1 MTISERE
8 KKEMI
13 HKAMMDRTR
22 CHIGRDGVTPRVSL
36 RFRTAWD
43 GTPSSPHPTDVIR
56 VKIHDTYHGDVGD
69 IVRGLC
75 ASCDDVEYLG
85 YLRCWLFFG
94 RISRKGVYMRRPDRA
109 DVITAL
115 LLSASQK
122 EK

>member
-1 MTISERE
+1 MTTSERE

-13 HKAMMDRTR
+13 RKAMMDRTR

-43 GTPSSPHPTDVIR
+43 GTPSSPHQTDVIR

-94 RISRKGVYMRRPDRA
+94 RRRRGADDTGAGRKTASTLRTLPRA
-109 DVITAL
+109 
-115 LLSASQK
+115 
-122 EK
+122 